1 MKYAK
6 TIVVSLGAI
15 LTVCTAAFADDLLSM
30 DETGT
35 IISVVIVQGLTIWGV
50 FQKRNKGYGITDAEK
65 AEIFRDGWRAG
76 AHQNNLPQKAGE

>member
-6 TIVVSLGAI
+6 AIVASLGAI

-35 IISVVIVQGLTIWGV
+35 IISVVIVQGITVWGV
-50 FQKRNKGYGITDAEK
+50 FQKRNKGYVFRPNIPPNAP
-65 AEIFRDGWRAG
+65 EIRE
-76 AHQNNLPQKAGE
+76 L